1 MLRSIG
7 RQLVVEG
14 HQVTILTAQ
23 PSYTKA
29 ASKLRMPRRE
39 ELDGMLVLRCR
50 LFREGKRN
58 FLVRALNMILYMFT
72 IVRHIVLRSRAA
84 RYDVAVVST
93 MPPVL
98 MAAATRVGS
107 RITGTSVIYHMM
119 DIYPELAVISGMVR
133 ESLLTKWLR
142 AVDRKNCSRAAR
154 VVVLSEDMRDTV
166 AARGTSIGNVEILN
180 NFQLE
185 SFAGEGVVPEGLE
198 KPAGSFRLMFAG
210 NIGRFQGLEILI
222 EAITLLDDLPDLRL
236 DILGDGIA
244 RQALERQAADRL
256 GRRVFFHGYQPIEN
270 ATCVIATADLSLI
283 TLNPEVIRMAYP
295 SKTMTYLGVG
305 SPVLV
310 VVEQESSLARMVE
323 AEGIGYVSPQ
333 GDVAALGDAIRRA
346 YQRREELAAM
356 RLRARELAEREF
368 TASAVVPRWIRLF
381 AEIADERATA
391 PAGGPCA

>member
-14 HQVTILTAQ
+14 HQVTVLTAQ
-23 PSYTKA
+23 PSYTRA
-29 ASKLRMPRRE
+29 ASKFRMPRRE

-58 FLVRALNMILYMFT
+58 FLVRALNMVLYMFA
-72 IVRHIVLRSRAA
+72 IVRHMVLRSRAA

-119 DIYPELAVISGMVR
+119 DVYPELAVISGMVR
-133 ESLLTKWLR
+133 EGLLTKWLR

-166 AARGTSIGNVEILN
+166 AARGTPVGNVEILN

-210 NIGRFQGLEILI
+210 NIGRFQGLETLI
-222 EAITLLDDLPDLRL
+222 EAIALLDDLPDLRL

-244 RQALERQAADRL
+244 RRALERQAADRL

-323 AEGIGYVSPQ
+323 EEGVGYFSPQ
-333 GDVAALGDAIRRA
+333 GDAAALADAVRRA
-346 YQRREELAAM
+346 YRRRDELAAM
-356 RLRARELAEREF
+356 GLRARELAEREF

-391 PAGGPCA
+391 PAGGSCA

>member
-1 MLRSIG
+1 LR
-7 RQLVVEG
+7 V
-14 HQVTILTAQ
+14 
-23 PSYTKA
+23 
-29 ASKLRMPRRE
+29 PRRE
-39 ELDGMLVLRCR
+39 ELDGMLVLRCWQ
-50 LFREGKRN
+50 FREGKRN
-58 FLVRALNMILYMFT
+58 FLVRALNMILYMFA
-72 IVRHIVLRSRAA
+72 IVRHMVLRRRAA

-107 RITGTSVIYHMM
+107 RMTGTSVIYHMM
-119 DIYPELAVISGMVR
+119 DIYPELAVISGMIR
-133 ESLLTKWLR
+133 EGLLTKWLR

-166 AARGTSIGNVEILN
+166 AGRGTPIGNVEILN

-210 NIGRFQGLEILI
+210 NIGRFQGLETLI
-222 EAITLLDDLPDLRL
+222 EAIALLDDLPDLRL

-323 AEGIGYVSPQ
+323 AEGIGYFSPQ
-333 GDVAALGDAIRRA
+333 GDAAALADAIRCA
-346 YQRREELAAM
+346 YRRREELAAM

-391 PAGGPCA
+391 RAGGSCA